1 MSYSQVNLILALP
14 RLIKRINKS
23 EKPHFVSKVTSG
35 ISSRGYFQVY
45 ITLNNRNQ
53 QHYNFEITD
62 KGEIYNIVTKSG
74 VYACV
79 IDWLLHIDQKRQIE
93 RVDKFKMELIENVW
107 NPMNYERFINP
118 DWDSQ

>member
-35 ISSRGYFQVY
+35 ISSRGNFQLY
-45 ITLNNRNQ
+45 ITLNNKNQ
-53 QHYNFEITD
+53 LHFNVEITAE
-62 KGEIYNIVTKSG
+62 GTIYSSVLNSSLS
-74 VYACV
+74 ACI

-107 NPMNYERFINP
+107 NPANFTTFP
-118 DWDSQ
+118 D

>member
-35 ISSRGYFQVY
+35 MSSRGNFQLY
-45 ITLNNRNQ
+45 ITLNHKNQ
-53 QHYNFEITD
+53 QYYNVEITD
-62 KGEIYNIVTKSG
+62 KGEIYNTVLNSS
-74 VYACV
+74 VHACI
-79 IDWLLHIDQKRQIE
+79 IDWLLHIDQKRQTE

-107 NPMNYERFINP
+107 NPVNFTNFTNP
-118 DWDSQ
+118 DW